1 MNSKQRLL
9 FSITMTTFMASIM
22 SWIGMAKSTG
32 LNPEFWRTYATSIL
46 PTLAFAI
53 MWNVLVASNVAKL
66 MIKLGTR
73 NLTDADEITTRS
85 STIRSWTMISVMCFT
100 MSTLALVVN
109 GELSAMT
116 PVTFILSFFGDFTM
130 AFFVRGMFVMPLV
143 KRLVIGTPKAIQVI
157 SEEEAEE
164 DVEGAA
170 E

>member
-9 FSITMTTFMASIM
+9 FSITMTTIMASVM
-22 SWIGMAKSTG
+22 SWLGMAKSTG
-32 LNPEFWRTYATSIL
+32 INLAFWRAYATSIL

-73 NLTDADEITTRS
+73 KLTDEAEIITRS
-85 STIRSWTMISVMCFT
+85 GTIRSWTMISVMCFT

-109 GELSAMT
+109 GELFAMT
-116 PVTFILSFFGDFTM
+116 PVTFILAFFGDFTM

-143 KRLVIGTPKAIQVI
+143 KRMVLGTPKTVQII

-164 DVEGAA
+164 NVEAAA